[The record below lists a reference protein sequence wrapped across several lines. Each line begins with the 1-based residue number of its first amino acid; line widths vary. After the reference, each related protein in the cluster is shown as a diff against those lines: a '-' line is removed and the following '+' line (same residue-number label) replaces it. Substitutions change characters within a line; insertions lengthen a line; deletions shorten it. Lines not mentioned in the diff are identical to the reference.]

1 MKEDVIQTGDVRYL
15 FGVIDSAR
23 VRTSHTLLVMKNK
36 QLIMSLPDK
45 SRKYAMRF
53 TNKHLPADVLKQM
66 GENGLLSLA
75 QNGE

>member
-1 MKEDVIQTGDVRYL
+1 
-15 FGVIDSAR
+15 
-23 VRTSHTLLVMKNK
+23 MKNK